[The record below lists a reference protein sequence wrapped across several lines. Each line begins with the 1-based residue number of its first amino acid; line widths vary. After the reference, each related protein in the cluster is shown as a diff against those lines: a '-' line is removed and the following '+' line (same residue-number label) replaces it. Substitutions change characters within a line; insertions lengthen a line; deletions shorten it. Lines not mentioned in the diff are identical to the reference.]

1 MVEVDGEFIVYV
13 YPEIGYLH
21 RGTEKLCEY
30 NEYYKITPFFDRFDY
45 VGLLICEHSY
55 VLAIETLLDEI
66 QQKSSVSVNN
76 AVITTRYLKTQ
87 VIRCIY
93 NNLVHI
99 SSHLLALTT
108 SAMDIGALTPFLFA
122 FEEREEIACILER
135 ISGARM
141 HTAFYSINGLN
152 FVFTKKDLNLIKNF
166 LFNFNTTLVQMFEM
180 LSYSKIWFQRF
191 KDVGVLTQNG
201 AISHGVT
208 GPLIRSTGLNLD
220 LRVTQPYETYKYI
233 PFMAISSYNG
243 DNLDRFF
250 IRVEEIMIC
259 TQYLEYLL
267 NFYEK
272 NFNLLTQFSSHKST
286 FTTYSSEASME
297 ELIRDFKSNMEGYLI
312 TNNKTYLNIESPRGY
327 FGVHCVSSKRSINRP

>member
-1 MVEVDGEFIVYV
+1 
-13 YPEIGYLH
+13 
-21 RGTEKLCEY
+21 
-30 NEYYKITPFFDRFDY
+30 
-45 VGLLICEHSY
+45 
-55 VLAIETLLDEI
+55 
-66 QQKSSVSVNN
+66 
-76 AVITTRYLKTQ
+76 
-87 VIRCIY
+87 
-93 NNLVHI
+93 
-99 SSHLLALTT
+99 
-108 SAMDIGALTPFLFA
+108 
-122 FEEREEIACILER
+122 
-135 ISGARM
+135 
-141 HTAFYSINGLN
+141 
-152 FVFTKKDLNLIKNF
+152 
-166 LFNFNTTLVQMFEM
+166 MFEM